1 MTRTIGR
8 EAREGRVRE
17 DVTAKIPGTKCAIDL
32 WVKEEKLNST
42 PKLEFSVKETTWV
55 DNLLALY

>member
-1 MTRTIGR
+1 MTLTIGR

-17 DVTAKIPGTKCAIDL
+17 DVTARVPGTKCAIDL

-42 PKLEFSVKETTWV
+42 PKLEFLVKETTWV
-55 DNLLALY
+55 DD

>member
-1 MTRTIGR
+1 MTLIVGR

-17 DVTAKIPGTKCAIDL
+17 DVTARVPGTKCDIDF

-42 PKLEFSVKETTWV
+42 PKLEFLVKETTWV
-55 DNLLALY
+55 DD

>member
-1 MTRTIGR
+1 MALPVGR

-17 DVTAKIPGTKCAIDL
+17 GVTARVPGTKCAIDL

-42 PKLEFSVKETTWV
+42 PKLEFLVKKTTWV
-55 DNLLALY
+55 DD